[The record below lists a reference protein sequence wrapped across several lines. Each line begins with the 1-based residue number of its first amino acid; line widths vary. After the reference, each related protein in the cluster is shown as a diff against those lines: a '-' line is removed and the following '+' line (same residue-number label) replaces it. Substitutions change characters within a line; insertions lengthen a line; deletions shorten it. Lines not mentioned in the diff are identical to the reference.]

1 MVALM
6 NDDELT
12 TLEQLRFFLEDTE
25 RVAVAILGKDE
36 CALGPPR

>member
-1 MVALM
+1 MVTLM

-12 TLEQLRFFLEDTE
+12 TLEQVRGFLEGAKP
-25 RVAVAILGKDE
+25 VAVAILGKDE